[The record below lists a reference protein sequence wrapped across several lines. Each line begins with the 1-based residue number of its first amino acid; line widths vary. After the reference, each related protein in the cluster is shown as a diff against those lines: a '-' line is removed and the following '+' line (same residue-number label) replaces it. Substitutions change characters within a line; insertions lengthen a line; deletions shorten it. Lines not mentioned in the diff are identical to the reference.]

1 MIRYILKRLLWM
13 IPTVVGVVILVFT
26 LLYFTP
32 GDPAEVIAGD
42 TATPEQI
49 EETRIQLGL
58 DKPYIEQ
65 LAEYLE
71 NIVVHQD
78 FGTSYLDHSDA
89 KVRVAAC
96 RAALVIDTEYM
107 RTRVRHQLAVEQD
120 AEAKKEIQE
129 ALNSVKEARV

>member
-1 MIRYILKRLLWM
+1 MNDQKEEAKIAKYAEKKKSGPIIRIMEKADVLVDALKALGT
-13 IPTVVGVVILVFT
+13 I
-26 LLYFTP
+26 
-32 GDPAEVIAGD
+32 GDEDSAN
-42 TATPEQI
+42 
-49 EETRIQLGL
+49 RIT
-58 DKPYIEQ
+58 
-65 LAEYLE
+65 
-71 NIVVHQD
+71 H
-78 FGTSYLDHSDA
+78 YLDHPDA